1 MDADRIAMLKTLAD
15 GYAPAP
21 ALPVESVRA
30 LRFIGEQLDDV
41 ERKVAA
47 LRGVGLTPFECERVT
62 TICLIYETRDAAHV
76 VRAQVTDSNYGQLL
90 IGLN

>member
-1 MDADRIAMLKTLAD
+1 MDADRIVLLKTLAD

-21 ALPVESVRA
+21 ALPVESVGA

-41 ERKVAA
+41 DRKVTA
-47 LRGVGLTPFECERVT
+47 LRGVGLAPFERERVT
-62 TICLIYETRDAAHV
+62 TICLIYETRDAARV
-76 VRAQVTDSNYGQLL
+76 VRAQVTDSNYGQLI